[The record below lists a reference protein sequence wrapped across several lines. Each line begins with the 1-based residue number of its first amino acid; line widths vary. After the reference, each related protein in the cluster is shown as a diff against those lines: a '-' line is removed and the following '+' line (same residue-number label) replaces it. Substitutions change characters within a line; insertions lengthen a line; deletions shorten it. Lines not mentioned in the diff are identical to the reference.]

1 MWVYLI
7 NYCHLTR
14 QFSGRWTFP
23 ALARQ
28 HTMDRLDKTGR
39 CFFNNP
45 CGQSWMSL
53 TFVPR
58 HSQMLP
64 SVKLPKSNPIRDDG
78 AWSIRGPHLLTVKAA
93 RACARTA
100 EIVGTDYRCRSMVR
114 SPYSTT
120 LPRRLGFHHSPV
132 FMCHGSRKAMKLM
145 VGNCLRATFKFGSS
159 KRSSLGPEHRGRGQR
174 RESRRSD

>member
-7 NYCHLTR
+7 KYCHLTR

-28 HTMDRLDKTGR
+28 HTIDRLDKTGR

>member
-28 HTMDRLDKTGR
+28 HTIDRLDKTGR

-45 CGQSWMSL
+45 CDQSWMSL

-64 SVKLPKSNPIRDDG
+64 SVKLPKSNPIKDHG

-93 RACARTA
+93 CACARTA
-100 EIVGTDYRCRSMVR
+100 ENVGTDYRCRSMDR

-159 KRSSLGPEHRGRGQR
+159 KRSFLGPGHRGRGQR

>member
-28 HTMDRLDKTGR
+28 HTIDRLDKTGR

-45 CGQSWMSL
+45 CDQSWMSL

-64 SVKLPKSNPIRDDG
+64 PVKLPKSNPIRDDG

>member
-1 MWVYLI
+1 MV
-7 NYCHLTR
+7 
-14 QFSGRWTFP
+14 FSRARPPTF
-23 ALARQ
+23 
-28 HTMDRLDKTGR
+28 DRSVG
-39 CFFNNP
+39 FNNP